1 MSGSIGDWLGSLFSS
16 GGGATGSILG
26 SGDPAMD
33 AINTG
38 ISLTNNPMPTGD
50 PAMDAI
56 NMGVTMAGA
65 PTSSGSSGG
74 FDMSKL
80 GGALSG
86 AAKAATG
93 NVNQSQ
99 SQQRPVN
106 MAQGRAG
113 SPIDRA
119 SLAKLVQMLQQRDDS
134 YFPTG
139 GQVGAQPIPI
149 SKTLGLLGF

>member
-1 MSGSIGDWLGSLFSS
+1 MNGFVDDPMAAINAAVDWTGNQGAMNQWSSEPLNISGNPQSNYVDSGTMDTST
-16 GGGATGSILG
+16 GGGGMNL
-26 SGDPAMD
+26 SG
-33 AINTG
+33 
-38 ISLTNNPMPTGD
+38 
-50 PAMDAI
+50 
-56 NMGVTMAGA
+56 
-65 PTSSGSSGG
+65 
-74 FDMSKL
+74 L

-86 AAKAATG
+86 AGKALG

-119 SLAKLVQMLQQRDDS
+119 SLAKLVQMLQQRDQS

-139 GQVGAQPIPI
+139 GQVGAQPIAIPR
-149 SKTLGLLGF
+149 TLGLLGF